1 MQTHAILHSDLNCF
15 YASVETMLDPRL
27 RGKAIAVCG
36 STEGRQGGGL
46 SQQRNA
52 AFIGS
57 SNNCA
62 QFAFEL
68 LTISGSTII
77 SIVPTH
83 GGKICHVN
91 LMNTWKENS

>member
-1 MQTHAILHSDLNCF
+1 MQNHAILHSDPNCF

-27 RGKAIAVCG
+27 RGKAIAVRG
-36 STEGRQGGGL
+36 STEGRQGGL

-52 AFIGS
+52 AFIGT

-62 QFAFEL
+62 QFIFEL
-68 LTISGSTII
+68 LTTSGSII
-77 SIVPTH
+77 IIIVPTQ

-91 LMNTWKENS
+91 

>member
-1 MQTHAILHSDLNCF
+1 MQNHAILHSDPNCF

-27 RGKAIAVCG
+27 RGKAIAVRG
-36 STEGRQGGGL
+36 STEGRQGGL

-62 QFAFEL
+62 QFIFEL
-68 LTISGSTII
+68 LTASGSII
-77 SIVPTH
+77 IIIVPTQ

-91 LMNTWKENS
+91 